1 MDFVWVMHVGA
12 NSKYL
17 QQVHHIPSD
26 FCVRRVNLVLAH
38 DIMHSI
44 CITQSSQL
52 YDILIAVCEQK
63 TFFQHFPCQVTNE
76 LSFIFRPPV
85 AITLPLYQWN
95 QSDVMLCVCVYP
107 ILVHAVRR
115 HDHVHYTLKLKPIKL
130 VISKSVNLNWH
141 CYQSHSHTHTSNC
154 LFNRMINFIT
164 FVQLSKCLI

>member
-26 FCVRRVNLVLAH
+26 FCVRRVNFVLAH

-52 YDILIAVCEQK
+52 YDILIAVCVFP
-63 TFFQHFPCQVTNE
+63 TFSMSSYQWIE
-76 LSFIFRPPV
+76 LYFS
-85 AITLPLYQWN
+85 ATCSYYASTLPMKPIRCH
-95 QSDVMLCVCVYP
+95 VVCVYP

-141 CYQSHSHTHTSNC
+141 CYQSHSHSHTHTPNC